1 MGLASY
7 YRRFV
12 QGFAQVAAPLNALTE
27 KTKTWE
33 WTAECN
39 GAFLELKKRLVSAP
53 ILVMPCFNHKFI
65 LDTDASGE
73 GLGAVLSQSVDGQE
87 RVVAYASKTLSKTER
102 RYCATRRELAVV
114 WATQHFRPYLYGCGF
129 LLRSDHSALQW
140 LHSFKEPEGQVAR
153 WLERLAEYN
162 YRVEHRP
169 GRQHS
174 NVDSLSRLPCKQCG
188 LAIVNESSCAVLTQ
202 DTSAGFIPVWTQEE
216 IKNFQ
221 REDDNLL
228 QVIRWVET
236 DFPSSS
242 PKLHS
247 LQTLWAQRDYL
258 LLQDE
263 VLYRQ
268 WEDVPGGGAHKKL
281 QLVLPASLVPQVLAG
296 LHDSPVGGHL
306 GAKKTLDK
314 VRTRFYWPN
323 QRNDVQLW
331 CASCAKCCSRKRH
344 WWSEHHCS

>member
-1 MGLASY
+1 M
-7 YRRFV
+7 
-12 QGFAQVAAPLNALTE
+12 
-27 KTKTWE
+27 
-33 WTAECN
+33 
-39 GAFLELKKRLVSAP
+39 
-53 ILVMPCFNHKFI
+53 
-65 LDTDASGE
+65 
-73 GLGAVLSQSVDGQE
+73 
-87 RVVAYASKTLSKTER
+87 
-102 RYCATRRELAVV
+102 V
-114 WATQHFRPYLYGCGF
+114 WATQHFRPYLYGCSF

-174 NVDSLSRLPCKQCG
+174 NADSLSRLPCKQCG

-268 WEDVPGGGAHKKL
+268 WEDEHIRSCSLFYQHRWYPRFWLDCMTHL
-281 QLVLPASLVPQVLAG
+281 LVVTWAQRKHWIRFELAFIGLIRGMMFSCGVLVVQSVVLE
-296 LHDSPVGGHL
+296 
-306 GAKKTLDK
+306 
-314 VRTRFYWPN
+314 
-323 QRNDVQLW
+323 
-331 CASCAKCCSRKRH
+331 KRH
-344 WWSEHHCS
+344 W